1 MEVELIDSLAG
12 SRAGLTQLQR
22 RWRPVDDAGVP
33 VPPRA
38 AVLLVHG
45 LGEHSAR
52 HAYLG
57 AFLAERGL
65 DVLGFDNR
73 GHGQSGGP
81 RGHVGSFVEFV
92 DDVED
97 LVVERHQLDRPVI
110 LLGHSLGGLIA
121 ATAVVE
127 GRARPDLLVL
137 SSPALGASGS
147 RWQRLAAPLL
157 GRVVPRVRVPSGTDG
172 TRVSRDPAAQAAYAD
187 DPLRLR
193 GVSAGLGREIF
204 GAMTSTSAQ
213 LDRITVPSY
222 VLHGSDDEV
231 VAPEA
236 SRPLN
241 ALPNVTYRLWPG
253 LRHECFNEPERAEV
267 AAALMAW
274 IDDQLDLLP
283 GERPRGGGLGSV
295 G

>member
-22 RWRPVDDAGVP
+22 RWRPVDERGVP
-33 VPPRA
+33 VRPRA

-52 HAYLG
+52 YGHLAGYLG
-57 AFLAERGL
+57 ERGL
-65 DVLGFDNR
+65 DVLSFDNR
-73 GHGQSGGP
+73 GHGQSGGR
-81 RGHVGSFVEFV
+81 RGHVDSFAEFV

-97 LVVERHQLDRPVI
+97 LVIERRQLGLPVI

-137 SSPALGASGS
+137 SSPALGMCGS
-147 RWQRLAAPLL
+147 RWQRWAAPVL
-157 GRVVPRVRVPSGTDG
+157 GRLAPRLRVPSRSDG
-172 TRVSRDPAAQAAYAD
+172 TQVSRDPAVQAAYAA

-204 GAMTSTSAQ
+204 AAMMSTSAQ
-213 LDRITVPSY
+213 LDRITVPTY
-222 VLHGSDDEV
+222 VLHGSEDEI

-236 SRPLN
+236 SRRLD

-253 LRHECFNEPERAEV
+253 LRHECFNEPERDQV
-267 AAALMAW
+267 AAALIRW
-274 IDDQLDLLP
+274 IDEQL
-283 GERPRGGGLGSV
+283 PRVPS
-295 G
+295 